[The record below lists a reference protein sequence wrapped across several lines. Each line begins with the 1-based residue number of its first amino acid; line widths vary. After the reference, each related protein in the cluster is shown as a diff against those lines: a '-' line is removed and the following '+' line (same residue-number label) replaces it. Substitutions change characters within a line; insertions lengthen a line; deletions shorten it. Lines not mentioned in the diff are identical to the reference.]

1 MLIDFQKAAEIL
13 KNSQNVYVISHQS
26 PDGDTLGSGFALV
39 YFLRNLGKKANLIC
53 SDEIPPKFKFL
64 SEGYADED
72 FEPECFIAVD
82 IADKALFGEKTAPF
96 AENIEL
102 CIDHHISNSLYA
114 KNTLLNPKAA
124 ATCQVLFELFEFMGA
139 EIGKK
144 IATCLYTGLATDT
157 GCFKFENTTPEAHF
171 AAGKLISFGVEH
183 FKINRRMFDEK
194 SMARIKAEQL
204 LLSGMEYFLGGKIT
218 MIAVT
223 RDVMEKSG
231 LDENEFEGVTSL
243 TMQLEGVEVGITAK
257 ERSDGVYKIS
267 MRSSG
272 RANVSEICALFGG
285 GGHIRAAGCTV
296 EGSLDEVKAKLVSAV
311 EKAVEALGE

>member
-13 KNSQNVYVISHQS
+13 KNSQNIYVISHQS

-39 YFLRNLGKKANLIC
+39 YFLRMMGKRANLVC
-53 SDEIPPKFKFL
+53 SDEIPEKFKFL
-64 SEGYADED
+64 AKWYADDD
-72 FEPECFIAVD
+72 FEPECFVAVD
-82 IADKALFGEKTAPF
+82 IADKALFGEKTAPY

-114 KNTLLNPKAA
+114 RNTLLNPKASA
-124 ATCQVLFELFEFMGA
+124 ACQVLFELFEFMGA
-139 EIGKK
+139 EIDKK

-171 AAGKLISFGVEH
+171 AAGKLISLGIEH
-183 FKINRRMFDEK
+183 FKINRKMFDEK
-194 SMARIKAEQL
+194 SMARIKAEQIL
-204 LLSGMEYFLGGKIT
+204 ISGMEYFLDGRIT
-218 MIAVT
+218 MICIT
-223 RDVMEKSG
+223 KDIMDKSG

-243 TMQLEGVEVGITAK
+243 TMQLEGVEVGITLK
-257 ERSDGVYKIS
+257 ERSNGVYKVS

-272 RANVSEICALFGG
+272 KANVSEICSLFGG

-296 EGSLDEVKAKLVSAV
+296 EGSLDEVKARLVSAV
-311 EKAVEALGE
+311 EKAVEALEN